1 MRILGLHH
9 VAVATN
15 DIERHKELFENLF
28 GLKSGEIEINAA
40 NKVSLSFVDLCN
52 TDLEFLQPQDRESPI
67 FKFLERR
74 GPGIHH
80 ICLMVDD
87 IDAALEELQAKG
99 VRLIDSKSR
108 QGAEGSLIAFIHPES
123 TGGILIELKEIGS

>member
-1 MRILGLHH
+1 MKILGLHH

-15 DIERHKELFENLF
+15 DVERHKELFDNLF
-28 GLKSGEIEINAA
+28 GLKSGRIEINTA

-52 TDLEFLQPQDRESPI
+52 TDLEFLQPLDRESPI

-99 VRLIDSKSR
+99 VRLIDIKPR

-123 TGGILIELKEIGS
+123 TGGILIELKEIRS